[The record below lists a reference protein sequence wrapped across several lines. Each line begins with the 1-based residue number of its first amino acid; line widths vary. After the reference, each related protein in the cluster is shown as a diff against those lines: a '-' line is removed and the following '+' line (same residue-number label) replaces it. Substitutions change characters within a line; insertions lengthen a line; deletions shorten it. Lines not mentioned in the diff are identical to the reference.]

1 MMFRLVADTVK
12 LISLIYGGDFNLFR
26 PNLPRDHEEYQLGA
40 VIQMFRYFGPFP
52 ASIEEIASQETACGI
67 LWMMEQIPNDKL
79 TPFRWITKREV
90 CAHDRDLILGIM
102 KLDYRDRPTAK
113 EVLAHEWC
121 EEDQKDV
128 PAA

>member
-40 VIQMFRYFGPFP
+40 VMQMFCYFGPFP
-52 ASIEEIASQETACGI
+52 ASIEGIASQETVRGI
-67 LWMMEQIPNDKL
+67 LWMMEQLSNDKL

-90 CAHDRDLILGIM
+90 CAQDREFVLGIM
-102 KLDYRDRPTAK
+102 KLDYRDRPTVKA
-113 EVLAHEWC
+113 VLRHEWWK
-121 EEDQKDV
+121 EEQKDV
-128 PAA
+128 PVP

>member
-26 PNLPRDHEEYQLGA
+26 PNLPRDHEEYQHG
-40 VIQMFRYFGPFP
+40 VVMQIFCYFGPFP

-90 CAHDRDLILGIM
+90 CAQDRDFTLEFI

-113 EVLAHEWC
+113 EVLAYEWWK
-121 EEDQKDV
+121 EEQKDV
-128 PAA
+128 PVP